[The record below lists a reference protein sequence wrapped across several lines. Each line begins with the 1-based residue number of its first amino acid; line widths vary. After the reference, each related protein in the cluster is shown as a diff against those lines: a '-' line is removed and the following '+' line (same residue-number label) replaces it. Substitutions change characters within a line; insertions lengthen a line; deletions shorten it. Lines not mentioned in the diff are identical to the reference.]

1 MKKLLFIAFLF
12 LALTQTATV
21 KAQDLLKGQNL
32 SMLKVDNLSDADLVK
47 LRSQL
52 QSNSM
57 TIDQAEPMALAK
69 GMPASEF
76 AKLKARLGTPMA
88 ANTKK
93 GNATESTESLGRTQ
107 EPIVNT
113 KTKDEANALVFGSE
127 LFDTPT
133 LNFEPNLKLATP
145 VNYVLGPGDEL
156 QISVYGIQEFSDA
169 VPVSVEGK
177 VNIQYVGQIAVSGMT
192 IEAASVKIKNA
203 IARVYSTVR
212 SGQSQVGISLSR
224 IRTIKVT
231 LIGSQQPG
239 NYSVSSLATVY
250 NALF

>member
-21 KAQDLLKGQNL
+21 KAQDLLKSQNL
-32 SMLKVDNLSDADLVK
+32 STLKVDNLSDADLEK

-93 GNATESTESLGRTQ
+93 GNAIESTESLGNVQ
-107 EPIVNT
+107 ESTVNV
-113 KTKDEANALVFGSE
+113 KVKDEANALVFGSE

-133 LNFEPNLKLATP
+133 LNFEHNLKLATP
-145 VNYVLGPGDEL
+145 LKYVLGPGDE
-156 QISVYGIQEFSDA
+156 
-169 VPVSVEGK
+169 
-177 VNIQYVGQIAVSGMT
+177 
-192 IEAASVKIKNA
+192 
-203 IARVYSTVR
+203 
-212 SGQSQVGISLSR
+212 
-224 IRTIKVT
+224 
-231 LIGSQQPG
+231 
-239 NYSVSSLATVY
+239 
-250 NALF
+250 